1 MDPAGVAHRVELSPL
16 VHRNRSEGR
25 LLHHEPRPGQL
36 VPAELPPVDD
46 QVVHHARAAVPHG
59 NAHDGAV
66 GGLLGGEHHEPLR
79 HVIRAEHPAER
90 LLDVLDR
97 GPLRGRGVRRAQT
110 VNAHIGVVAEGE
122 AHGAGEV
129 HHRRLH
135 CGVYGRRAER
145 QDPRHRGGADD
156 HAAPLL
162 AKRAHRDAGPLYVR
176 VEVDL
181 RHVAQLGGVPALPQV
196 RYHVT
201 RLPEPGIVEPAG
213 QCPEFRGRAGRA
225 LQVLPAPGVAVHEPH
240 PAGVLG
246 RQLLALLVLDVG
258 DDDLAA
264 QRHPLQR
271 GGPADA

>member
-122 AHGAGEV
+122 AMARV
-129 HHRRLH
+129 K
-135 CGVYGRRAER
+135 CTTAAFTAEYM
-145 QDPRHRGGADD
+145 GGAPSGRIP
-156 HAAPLL
+156 AIEAVLTAPLL

-213 QCPEFRGRAGRA
+213 QCPEFRG
-225 LQVLPAPGVAVHEPH
+225 
-240 PAGVLG
+240 
-246 RQLLALLVLDVG
+246 
-258 DDDLAA
+258 
-264 QRHPLQR
+264 
-271 GGPADA
+271 